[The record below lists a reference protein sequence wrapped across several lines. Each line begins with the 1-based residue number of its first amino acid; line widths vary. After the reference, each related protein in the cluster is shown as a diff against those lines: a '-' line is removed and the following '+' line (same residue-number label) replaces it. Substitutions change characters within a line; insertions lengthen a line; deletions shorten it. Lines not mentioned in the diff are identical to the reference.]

1 MEIVRY
7 EPFENKTAFTVPK
20 GGKISGVY
28 EHKSYLTGIKHTCFS
43 FEAAVRSKSDYVAC
57 YMISSDERGFRYRV
71 GNQVF
76 NSVTP
81 QDILNIYNAIQEQL
95 IEEALR

>member
-7 EPFENKTAFTVPK
+7 EPFERKTIFTMPK
-20 GGKISGVY
+20 GGKLTEVN
-28 EHKSYLTGIKHTCFS
+28 EHKSFLTGKKYVS
-43 FEAAVRSKSDYVAC
+43 FLFEGAIRSLGDYVAW
-57 YMISSDERGFRYRV
+57 YRISSDERGFRYRI
-71 GNQVF
+71 GGKEF